1 MKKGDLVR
9 VIYPEWPDESP
20 IGIVVEVNEETVP
33 PILSVKVL
41 EDGHWSEMYT
51 TCDDVERLNVRD
63 K

>member
-9 VIYPEWPDESP
+9 IPYPLSHRESP
-20 IGIVVEVNEETVP
+20 IGIIVNVDDKTMP

-41 EDGHWSEMYT
+41 EDGHWSEMDI
-51 TCDDVERLNVRD
+51 TCDDVEKLNVED